1 MNEPQS
7 SISGFLNVDKPPE
20 WTSSDV
26 VAKLRSAFGLRKRR
40 LKIGHGGTLDPL
52 ATGVLPICIGSA
64 TRLSSYVLEGDKV
77 YLMSARLGEAT
88 DTYDA
93 EGDVT
98 DRNDPTGISQTDVS
112 SALNDFTGV
121 FDQIPPMYSAI
132 KKEGQPLY
140 KLARQGITTTREP
153 RRVSVKS
160 LKLTS
165 WQPPDIQLRIHCGSG
180 FYARSLAHDLGQ
192 SLGCGAH
199 MTALR
204 REMAGV
210 FKIHDSTTLEALI
223 DQANDDEW
231 TEHLR
236 KPDHVLKHL
245 NAVELDIG
253 QTEAFLHGRQIHEP
267 HLTIDSAGKPLRVY
281 SPVGEFLGLGTPNDA
296 NDKLLPK
303 TVFANPR
310 NIR

>member
-1 MNEPQS
+1 MDEPQS

-52 ATGVLPICIGSA
+52 AIGVLPICIGSA

-98 DRNDPTGISQTDVS
+98 DRNDPSGISQTDVS

-153 RRVSVKS
+153 RRVTVKS

-165 WQPPDIQLRIHCGSG
+165 WQLPDIQLRIHCSSG

-192 SLGCGAH
+192 RLGCGAH

-223 DQANDDEW
+223 DEANDDAW
-231 TEHLR
+231 ARFLL
-236 KPDHVLKHL
+236 KPDHVLMHL
-245 NAVELDIG
+245 NAVELNDD
-253 QTEAFLHGRQIHEP
+253 QTEAFLHGRQIQVP
-267 HLTIDSAGKPLRVY
+267 HLPINSTRQPLRVY
-281 SPVGEFLGLGTPNDA
+281 ASTGKFLGLGTPSDA
-296 NDKLLPK
+296 KDVLFPK
-303 TVFANPR
+303 TVFANLQ